1 MTVGLIAGKDTGF
14 FRNGM
19 QDIADAF
26 TEFVPVK
33 KFDIKHAETQS
44 NERKKS
50 NDELIMRGKIADV
63 AKKKMDK
70 TFHEDCSQSSCQT
83 NQNGTK
89 NHKLIGIQ
97 FMLNPKNRSIAF
109 NNKREKIT
117 P

>member
-33 KFDIKHAETQS
+33 NFDIKHAETQS
-44 NERKKS
+44 NKRKKS
-50 NDELIMRGKIADV
+50 NDVLILGGKIADIPQ
-63 AKKKMDK
+63 KKMDK

-89 NHKLIGIQ
+89 NHKLLGIQ

-109 NNKREKIT
+109 NNKREKT
-117 P
+117 TH